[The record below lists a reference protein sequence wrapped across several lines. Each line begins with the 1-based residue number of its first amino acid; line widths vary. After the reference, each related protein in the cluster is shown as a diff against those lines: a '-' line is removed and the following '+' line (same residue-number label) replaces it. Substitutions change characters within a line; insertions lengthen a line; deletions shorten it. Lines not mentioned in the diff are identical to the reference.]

1 MEAEMFRKLV
11 LASAMATSFGLNA
24 YAQQPSRDPT
34 DQQPRAGQRAEVV
47 QSQGEHLFTS
57 LRQQPVYSAENT
69 NTGIGEI
76 YDLLIEPS
84 GSVKAVIVDVGR
96 GTSRT
101 RLAIPISQFDI
112 QPQRATGA
120 ENRSVRV
127 ILKTSP
133 EQLAS
138 LPVFVPFDPN
148 VAR

>member
-1 MEAEMFRKLV
+1 MIRKLV
-11 LASAMATSFGLNA
+11 LATATAALCGFGAL
-24 YAQQPSRDPT
+24 AQQPPRDPV
-34 DQQPRAGQRAEVV
+34 DQQPRAGQRAEIV
-47 QSQGEHLFTS
+47 QSEREHLFTS

-69 NTGIGEI
+69 NIGIGEI
-76 YDLLIEPS
+76 YDMLIEP
-84 GSVKAVIVDVGR
+84 GGAVKAVIVDVGR